1 MQSGSRYT
9 CSSLRF
15 TAGGNLRLLMHCCR
29 SKAGRSRPREEL
41 KAAEGAPVVIARSSC
56 DKSELLDIP
65 ASDGL
70 RKRSLLLPSQILFH
84 VVGQEGADPILLWQG
99 LRVSSGATLASAM
112 TQTQAV
118 WRRISRRGVLQRGCC
133 WEGIHTPFKNWKAA
147 MRSPW
152 GLLFSTMEGSV
163 CWRRTRQRATQC
175 RGCADGVVPIM
186 SQGTCDKPSHSQISS
201 KISYL
206 IQSD

>member
-1 MQSGSRYT
+1 MCCVGLRAASGLVLPTGWRNHGIIEWPGLKRTTMIIQFQPPCYVQGHQPPDQAAQSHIQPGLECIQRWGIHSLLGQPVQCVT
-9 CSSLRF
+9 TLCVKNFFLISNLNLPCLSLRPF
-15 TAGGNLRLLMHCCR
+15 PLVLPLSTLINSR
-29 SKAGRSRPREEL
+29 SP
-41 KAAEGAPVVIARSSC
+41 SC
-56 DKSELLDIP
+56 LY
-65 ASDGL
+65 A
-70 RKRSLLLPSQILFH
+70 
-84 VVGQEGADPILLWQG
+84 
-99 LRVSSGATLASAM
+99 
-112 TQTQAV
+112 
-118 WRRISRRGVLQRGCC
+118 
-133 WEGIHTPFKNWKAA
+133 PFKNWKAA